1 MRFKYHTIITAEEAK
16 AQLPK
21 FRANKGFS
29 LSQIEAHLR
38 YLCITTS
45 SAYPE
50 GSSRIIYYNSEYCN
64 ALMRCL
70 PTQSKIIVQTQLHS
84 LSNQL
89 GRSATAAELSAAL
102 NIYRHHIEIDIYL
115 HGSTMNPD
123 NQGHDKDIKPTKSWP
138 EGSHLLGQL
147 R

>member
-1 MRFKYHTIITAEEAK
+1 
-16 AQLPK
+16 
-21 FRANKGFS
+21 
-29 LSQIEAHLR
+29 
-38 YLCITTS
+38 
-45 SAYPE
+45 
-50 GSSRIIYYNSEYCN
+50 
-64 ALMRCL
+64 MRCL

-138 EGSHLLGQL
+138 EGPIYSVNYAKDAPKGTGNGDARINGRTEDTLT
-147 R
+147 RTVTK